1 MGRTMSN
8 EKEFVSVYVSEFLA
22 DNYARIL
29 RDTTLTTQVDYHKRF
44 IGWGVK
50 TPKDIERFITTMEN
64 KWLAGEYKHPTIRQ
78 YKAVIGYALSNAY
91 QFKINPNKLNYK
103 YREYYAIANIAS
115 LDELEDLYS
124 RVVMIGRDDDI
135 SSLDRQ
141 ASYNARTSST
151 KDKRFPKALLDR
163 ILSMDAQGKKNSA
176 SEMSLLQDFLLINTK
191 IGLRPVEYQNATL
204 IRHDIAH
211 NIHILSKL
219 SFTHIEGENK
229 LGLVVGGGDNTK
241 PLLLIKNAK
250 NSHSRACG
258 EYRLLYLDVLEHSEI
273 DTLKRM
279 MLKMREINEASK
291 KSFAVSVIKP
301 MAGKLYYILTTDD
314 QCKMII
320 KRLHD
325 EKLRSYRKQS
335 KTQNRNLPTY
345 KRPTLYSTRHQAVA
359 NAKAAKLHPVLI
371 AACFGHSSVHTAE
384 AHYGKSIFGSGG
396 GVRPAQVS
404 VNEVIANLTSAQL
417 KVENKSIKDRK
428 LVSEKKPVRAPSYTP
443 RL

>member
-1 MGRTMSN
+1 MSN
-8 EKEFVSVYVSEFLA
+8 EKEFVSVYVSEVLS

-29 RDTTLTTQVDYHKRF
+29 KDTTLATQVDYHKRF
-44 IGWGVK
+44 VGWGLK
-50 TPKDIERFITTMEN
+50 TPNDIERFITRMES
-64 KWLAGEYKHPTIRQ
+64 KWLAGEYKYPTVRQ
-78 YKAVIGYALSNAY
+78 YKAVLGYALSNAY

-103 YREYYAIANIAS
+103 YREYYTIANLAS

-124 RVVMIGRDDDI
+124 KVVLIGRDDDVAE
-135 SSLDRQ
+135 LDRL

-151 KDKRFPKALLDR
+151 KDKRFPQPLLDR
-163 ILSMDAQGKKNSA
+163 ILSMKAQGKKNSA
-176 SEMSLLQDFLLINTK
+176 SELSLLQDFLLINTK

-211 NIHILSKL
+211 NPHILSKL
-219 SFTHIEGENK
+219 SFSHIVGANK
-229 LGLVVGGGDNTK
+229 LGLVVKAQDDTK

-258 EYRLLYLDVLEHSEI
+258 EYRLLYLDVLKNSEI
-273 DTLKRM
+273 DILRKM
-279 MLKMREINEASK
+279 MITMRDINEGSD
-291 KSFAVSVIKP
+291 KSFAMSVIKP
-301 MAGKLYYILTTDD
+301 MARKLYYILTSDE
-314 QCKMII
+314 QCKTII

-335 KTQNRNLPTY
+335 KTQKRYLPTY

-359 NAKAAKLHPVLI
+359 NAKSAKLHPVLI

-384 AHYGKSIFGSGG
+384 AHYGKSVFGRGG
-396 GVRPAQVS
+396 GIMPAQAS
-404 VNEVIANLTSAQL
+404 VNEVVANLTSAQL
-417 KVENKSIKDRK
+417 LVENKSMKDRV
-428 LVSEKKPVRAPSYTP
+428 LVSDKKPIKAPTPTYIP